1 MLFSHVIVKNLRR
14 RWARTLLTVLGLAVA
29 VTATTTLWHIAWG
42 YADAANEFYS
52 DRGVDIVVVRA
63 GVANRLTSSLR
74 SDLAGRLKAVPG
86 VDDVDGSL
94 TEMVSVGKA
103 ILIGIPLRG
112 LNPDGFT
119 IAKLPVGDGRALTP
133 QDQGVVIIGNAIA
146 AALGKKP
153 GDSLDVEGK
162 LFQVVGVIQA
172 SNPFD
177 ANCIIAPV
185 GDVQALM
192 GRPGIISEFQVR
204 AATSVRDDAAL
215 KNVCRAIEA
224 LPDDQH
230 QPLGLKAQP
239 THQFVSTATESKLGS
254 ASAWAITAI
263 VVVLSFAS
271 ILNTMLMSVVE
282 RTKELG
288 ILRAVGW
295 RRSRVLRMI
304 LGESAAISVAGAIVG
319 SVLSW
324 VLVFILSSWPR
335 TTLLVPATISLTAL
349 IPGFAV
355 AVIAGILGALYP
367 AIHAA
372 SVPPIES
379 LRYE

>member
-1 MLFSHVIVKNLRR
+1 MLFSEVIIKNLRR
-14 RWARTLLTVLGLAVA
+14 RWARTLLTILGLAVA
-29 VTATTTLWHIAWG
+29 VTATTTLWNIAWG
-42 YADAANEFYS
+42 YADSAKEFYAG
-52 DRGVDIVVVRA
+52 RGVDIVVVRA

-74 SDLAGRLKAVPG
+74 SDLVTRLKDVPG

-112 LNPDGFT
+112 LIPGGFT
-119 IAKLPVGDGRALTP
+119 IAKLPIAQGRSLTP
-133 QDQGVVIIGNAIA
+133 QDHGAVIIGNGIA
-146 AALGKKP
+146 ATLEKKP
-153 GDSLDVEGK
+153 GDTLDVEGK
-162 LFQVVGVIQA
+162 PFQVVGIIQA

-185 GDVQALM
+185 GDVQTLM
-192 GRPGIISEFQVR
+192 GRPGTISEFQVR
-204 AATSVRDDAAL
+204 AAKSVKDDAGL
-215 KNVCRAIEA
+215 EGVCRAIEA
-224 LPDDQH
+224 LQDDQH
-230 QPLGLKAQP
+230 QSLGLKAQP
-239 THQFVSTATESKLGS
+239 THQFVGTATEAKLGS

-263 VVVLSFAS
+263 VVALSFAS
-271 ILNTMLMSVVE
+271 ILNTMLMSVIE

-295 RRSRVLRMI
+295 RRGRVLRMI
-304 LGESAAISVAGAIVG
+304 LGESAVISFAGAIVG

-324 VLVFILSSWPR
+324 IMILVLSAWPR
-335 TTLLVPATISLTAL
+335 TTLLVPGTISMAAL
-349 IPGFAV
+349 VPGFAV
-355 AVIAGILGALYP
+355 AIVAGIAGALYP

>member
-1 MLFSHVIVKNLRR
+1 V
-14 RWARTLLTVLGLAVA
+14 
-29 VTATTTLWHIAWG
+29 
-42 YADAANEFYS
+42 
-52 DRGVDIVVVRA
+52 A
-63 GVANRLTSSLR
+63 GVE
-74 SDLAGRLKAVPG
+74 
-86 VDDVDGSL
+86 DVDGSL

-103 ILIGIPLRG
+103 MLIGIPMRG
-112 LNPDGFT
+112 LATDGFT
-119 IAKLPVGDGRALTP
+119 IAMLPIGEGRALQP
-133 QDQGVVIIGNAIA
+133 HDRGVVIIGNGIA
-146 AALGKKP
+146 ATLEKKP

-162 LFQVVGVIQA
+162 QFQIVGTIQA
-172 SNPFD
+172 GNPFD

-185 GDVQALM
+185 GDVQTLM
-192 GRPGIISEFQVR
+192 GRPGTISEFQVR
-204 AATSVRDDAAL
+204 VAKSVRDDAAL
-215 KNVCRAIEA
+215 QSVCRAIEA
-224 LPDDQH
+224 LQDDQH
-230 QPLGLKAQP
+230 QPLGLKAQA
-239 THQFVSTATESKLGS
+239 THQFVSTATEAKLGS

-263 VVVLSFAS
+263 VVSLSFAS
-271 ILNTMLMSVVE
+271 ILNTMLMSVIE

-304 LGESAAISVAGAIVG
+304 LGESAAISLAGAIVG

-324 VLVFILSSWPR
+324 ILVVILSAWPR
-335 TTLLVPATISLTAL
+335 TTLLVPATISTAAL

-355 AVIAGILGALYP
+355 AIIAGIAGAVYP